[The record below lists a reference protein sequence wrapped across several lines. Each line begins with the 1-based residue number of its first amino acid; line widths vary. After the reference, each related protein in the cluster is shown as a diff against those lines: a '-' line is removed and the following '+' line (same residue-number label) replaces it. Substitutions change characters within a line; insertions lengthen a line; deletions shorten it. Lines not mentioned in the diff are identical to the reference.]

1 MGFKLI
7 HHPII
12 MAREKCCRRRTIRLL
27 VAERTACLARSG
39 VVDCTTPPPQPPPDS
54 HIVGRGKK
62 WCRGRGR
69 GWKAAVRIQ
78 SVVSDCEG
86 GRDCRPTTTDTSE
99 WYFCHLFDVGLTAV
113 QPLSR
118 AYTIFLSPVGGWY
131 FSSGLALSSAWTSSG
146 APHYYTPCLEA
157 SFSFDTVHHHNSHCQ
172 WYYCYQRITSEV
184 ITIYQFII

>member
-12 MAREKCCRRRTIRLL
+12 MVREKCCRRRTIRLL

-54 HIVGRGKK
+54 YIVGGKK

-99 WYFCHLFDVGLTAV
+99 WYFCHLFDVGRTAV